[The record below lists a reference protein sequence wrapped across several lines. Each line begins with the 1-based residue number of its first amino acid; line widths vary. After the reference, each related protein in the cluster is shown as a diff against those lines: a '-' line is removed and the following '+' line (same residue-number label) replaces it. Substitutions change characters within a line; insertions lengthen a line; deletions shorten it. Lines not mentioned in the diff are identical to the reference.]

1 MAKEITWIDDKLDE
15 LTNYQLATLMAEA
28 KAVENQLKALRGKI
42 TDILCAPGEETEPI
56 ATPLGKVPPS
66 QGGGSGTLY
75 VKDVLAY
82 GSWLAQHGHE
92 SLTVDM
98 PSPVEE
104 AMDKGMLKALRIENG
119 GLPDGVAER
128 PAKAASIMVRLDKDY
143 LDKWTMN
150 PDESLLLT
158 GVKPQLPAADKK
170 DDPQDDVWKL
180 DNWSD
185 VEMGDFDER

>member
-1 MAKEITWIDDKLDE
+1 MAKEITWVDDKLDE
-15 LTNYQLATLMAEA
+15 LTHSQLATLMAEA
-28 KAVENQLKALRGKI
+28 KAVENQLKTLRGKI

-56 ATPLGKVPPS
+56 ATPLGKVTPS

-82 GSWLAQHGHE
+82 GSWLAAHGHE
-92 SLTVDM
+92 SLTLDM

-128 PAKAASIMVRLDKDY
+128 PAKAASVTVRSDKDY

-158 GVKPQLPAADKK
+158 GVKPQLPADAPAADE
-170 DDPQDDVWKL
+170 DSDVWDLDRWDDVK
-180 DNWSD
+180 
-185 VEMGDFDER
+185 EGGR